1 MDPRI
6 RPHGAAHARHRGQL
20 LSHRAGLPEDNPW
33 GDQELDASEAARNEW
48 LRAGIPFSTA
58 PDTRYEYSSY
68 AFGLLG
74 RIPPALALT
83 SPDLP
88 GCVAAATTLAD
99 ARQLI
104 EGMRMN
110 GDTVPPPT
118 LHIKEI
124 DFAV

>member
-33 GDQELDASEAARNEW
+33 GDQELDASEAALNEW

-83 SPDLP
+83 SPIFQDVLP
-88 GCVAAATTLAD
+88 PLRHWRTLANSSK
-99 ARQLI
+99 AC
-104 EGMRMN
+104 G
-110 GDTVPPPT
+110 
-118 LHIKEI
+118 
-124 DFAV
+124 